1 MKKLILLFIAIT
13 HLQISYASSSEY
25 DNAVNK
31 FINVFQQIE
40 SKYVKEISDV
50 ELLEKATKS
59 IVSEL
64 DPHSTY
70 FTKKA
75 YEDFQ
80 TDMSGEFA
88 GVGIV
93 VSKKGDYVEV
103 VSPIDDTP
111 AYRAGL
117 ITGDKITKIDGMLM
131 KGKNIEENISLMKGT
146 PGTLVELTILRN
158 DETLVKKITR
168 AIITVKSVKSEI
180 LDDIGYVKISS
191 FDANTAELLTVV
203 LEGFSTA
210 SVKNIVLDLRNNPG
224 GYLNTAVKVSDMFME
239 KDKLIVSTKGRLTND
254 EYYSKNNKA
263 ITGSKVIV
271 LMNSGSASAS
281 EVVAGALQDSN
292 NGLVL
297 GEKSFG
303 KGSVQSTFELKD
315 GSAIKFT
322 TALYY
327 TPLGRSIQ
335 AKGIVPDFDISGLSY
350 SDKAQDKKGDYENDI
365 PVNLDF

>member
-1 MKKLILLFIAIT
+1 M
-13 HLQISYASSSEY
+13 
-25 DNAVNK
+25 
-31 FINVFQQIE
+31 
-40 SKYVKEISDV
+40 
-50 ELLEKATKS
+50 
-59 IVSEL
+59 
-64 DPHSTY
+64 
-70 FTKKA
+70 
-75 YEDFQ
+75 
-80 TDMSGEFA
+80 
-88 GVGIV
+88 
-93 VSKKGDYVEV
+93 
-103 VSPIDDTP
+103 
-111 AYRAGL
+111 
-117 ITGDKITKIDGMLM
+117 
-131 KGKNIEENISLMKGT
+131 
-146 PGTLVELTILRN
+146 
-158 DETLVKKITR
+158 
-168 AIITVKSVKSEI
+168 
-180 LDDIGYVKISS
+180 
-191 FDANTAELLTVV
+191 

-350 SDKAQDKKGDYENDI
+350 SDKAQDKKGDYENDLEGRI
-365 PVNLDF
+365 DNPNPKEQKVSKEGATNKLYKDIYFSQAKNLFKVLNIN